1 MRVKQIYSLYIIDVK
16 QNYQKQLKSELIN
29 MYISFSIKVINVN
42 YGDVLQNGDFIRRL
56 LLI

>member
-42 YGDVLQNGDFIRRL
+42 YGDVLQNGDFIRR
-56 LLI
+56 